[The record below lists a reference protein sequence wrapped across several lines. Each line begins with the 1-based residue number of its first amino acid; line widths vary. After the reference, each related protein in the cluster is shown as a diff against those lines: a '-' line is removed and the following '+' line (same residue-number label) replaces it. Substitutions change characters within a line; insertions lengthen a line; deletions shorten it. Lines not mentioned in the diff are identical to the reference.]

1 MKNVMEWKTSLMGLV
16 IIGGGLS
23 SVFMG
28 KADWTGAVVV
38 ITLGVGLVFSPDSI
52 LKKNDKS

>member
-1 MKNVMEWKTSLMGLV
+1 MKNVMDWKTSLMGLV
-16 IIGGGLS
+16 IIGGGFA

-52 LKKNDKS
+52 LKKNDK

>member
-16 IIGGGLS
+16 IIGGGLV

-38 ITLGVGLVFSPDSI
+38 ITLGIGLVFSPDSI